1 MPLFRSP
8 GRPGSPGRTPSL
20 ALPEHFRVPPPGG
33 ALRHPEI
40 PDGTPGPALILH
52 SVFRRFWAR
61 TMRNK
66 L

>member
-1 MPLFRSP
+1 
-8 GRPGSPGRTPSL
+8 
-20 ALPEHFRVPPPGG
+20 LPEHCRVPPPGG

-61 TMRNK
+61 TKRNK